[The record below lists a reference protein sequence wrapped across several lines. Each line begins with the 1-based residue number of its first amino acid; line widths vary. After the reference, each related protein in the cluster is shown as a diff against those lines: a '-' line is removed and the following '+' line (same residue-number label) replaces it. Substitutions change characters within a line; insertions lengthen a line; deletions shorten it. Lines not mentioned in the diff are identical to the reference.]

1 MTNMLKSMTSTKSV
15 DANVLENTG
24 AVFITI
30 TRKIRVMILRD
41 QIDFSVRDLL
51 HQDVYTTVEDGGQ
64 ELELVKISDFTTR
77 IDSVLGSKISEEQRN
92 SFTQVF
98 EKDQSKHGGLAAYND
113 LC

>member
-15 DANVLENTG
+15 DSNVLENTG

-51 HQDVYTTVEDGGQ
+51 H
-64 ELELVKISDFTTR
+64 
-77 IDSVLGSKISEEQRN
+77 
-92 SFTQVF
+92 
-98 EKDQSKHGGLAAYND
+98 
-113 LC
+113 